1 MKFTIACQRAAI
13 GNDIDLEIEAD
24 KGESMFAVICTL
36 DGFEISTDDF
46 RETPVVSYHR
56 TFSQVGE
63 ARPGETHRLL
73 VEVRGRDGEPSR
85 FAGRI
90 WTDKT

>member
-24 KGESMFAVICTL
+24 KGEAMFVVICTL
-36 DGFEISTDDF
+36 DGIEISTDDF
-46 RETPVVSYHR
+46 RETSVVSFHR

-63 ARPGETHRLL
+63 ARAGETHKLL
-73 VEVRGRDGEPSR
+73 VEVRGKDGEPSR
-85 FAGRI
+85 FAVRM
-90 WTDKT
+90 WTDIT